1 MGKGVALARKEQNS
15 EREDT
20 LVGVDLKICP
30 QILGLSSLRKVKFSS
45 PSLICEP
52 ELMICF

>member
-1 MGKGVALARKEQNS
+1 MRRGGLERARKENS

-30 QILGLSSLRKVKFSS
+30 QILGLSSLRKVKFSF
-45 PSLICEP
+45 PFLICEP